1 MKELS
6 EFPAFAKT
14 PTQKADNGIC
24 YDFNYG
30 ARVLIPAAVKN
41 VQVTIIDDATGTI
54 HLKETLDDADHEDVL
69 FLTKIKYF
77 IRWRIIVNNL
87 FSGRILLD
95 HTLNLKDELVAVQ
108 MPIGALGDTIAWF
121 KWIPYFANIHKC
133 FTNVCINPNVHE
145 LFAVD
150 FIKMPFVSEEDM
162 QTIHTIHFLN
172 KDESSYKAKEYYAT
186 YRIGMFYG
194 TKEKDD
200 YNNQPIDYRICGLS
214 NIAAHI
220 LGIPLDDIKKHQD
233 DKPIFDKDAL
243 DNKNALLA
251 NLGIKRPYIVIATKT
266 TCYVK
271 HWLNPYGWND
281 VIEHF
286 KNKGYD
292 IVCIDRD
299 TVTVGTEKENPSH
312 FAAFTT
318 PPNCIND
325 VGNKPLME
333 RLSVIYY
340 ADAFVGLSSG
350 LSWLA
355 WLTDTPVVMISNFT
369 APHNEFYTPYRIMN
383 LGVCNSCWND
393 GKEKF
398 INSDF
403 FYCPRHRNDKKAW
416 ECQRMITSKLVID
429 TIEKA
434 LKIKGTQE

>member
-54 HLKETLDDADHEDVL
+54 HLKETLDNADHEDVL
-69 FLTKIKYF
+69 FSTKIKYF
-77 IRWRIIVNNL
+77 VRWHIIVNDL
-87 FSGRILLD
+87 FTGRILLNHILD
-95 HTLNLKDELVAVQ
+95 LSGQKVAVQ

-121 KWIPYFANIHKC
+121 KWIPYFAYENPLQNLDVCLNPNIHQI
-133 FTNVCINPNVHE
+133 FNTS
-145 LFAVD
+145 LFGVKNA
-150 FIKMPFVSEEDM
+150 IKL
-162 QTIHTIHFLN
+162 LN
-172 KDESSYKAKEYYAT
+172 KDESTGNAAKYYAT

-194 TKEKDD
+194 TKEQDD
-200 YNNQPIDYRICGLS
+200 YYNQPIDYRICGLS

-220 LGIPLDDIKKHQD
+220 LGIPLENIKHFQD
-233 DKPIFDKDAL
+233 AKPLINKKALYDKDKLIA
-243 DNKNALLA
+243 D
-251 NLGIKRPYIVIATKT
+251 LGIKRPYIVIATKT

-286 KNKGYD
+286 QNKGYD

-299 TVTVGTEKENPSH
+299 TVTVGVEKKNPAH

-398 INSDF
+398 IHSDF